1 MGDKIFRDRPKR
13 DSLRLLSSGTDG
25 AAVVEPPK
33 IARPYVGGMG
43 EHVAMAELLGRGFN
57 VARAVIDEGIDVI
70 AFKPSNPQK
79 LFRLQVK
86 SAFPGILGG
95 ATTQKYT
102 FTLSRAAYNK
112 AAGQDYYLVLV
123 MRDLK

>member
-1 MGDKIFRDRPKR
+1 MADKIFNRTKTTAA
-13 DSLRLLSSGTDG
+13 GTDG
-25 AAVVEPPK
+25 APVTPPRV
-33 IARPYVGGMG
+33 RPAYVGGMG

-86 SAFPGILGG
+86 LAFPGSVGG
-95 ATTQKYT
+95 ANT
-102 FTLSRAAYNK
+102 
-112 AAGQDYYLVLV
+112 
-123 MRDLK
+123 